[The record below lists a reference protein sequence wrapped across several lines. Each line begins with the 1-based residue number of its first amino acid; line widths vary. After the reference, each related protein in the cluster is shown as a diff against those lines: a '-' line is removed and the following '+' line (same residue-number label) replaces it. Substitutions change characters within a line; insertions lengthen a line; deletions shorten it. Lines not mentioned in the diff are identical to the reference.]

1 MKAQNLKSYL
11 YTIARRDIPLAQQ
24 AIQAGHAALEHA
36 YLYGRP
42 ADHHPSYI
50 TLTVR
55 DKSELESLH
64 ARLHDAGIKTAEFHE
79 PYKDWGLT
87 AIACI
92 LDEDTRHLLRG
103 LPLWRLPTQPSS
115 I

>member
-11 YTIARRDIPLAQQ
+11 YTISRRDLPLAQQ

-42 ADHHPSYI
+42 SDQHPSLI
-50 TLTVR
+50 HLTIH
-55 DKSELESLH
+55 DKSELEFLRASLH
-64 ARLHDAGIKTAEFHE
+64 EAGIQTAEFHE
-79 PYKDWGLT
+79 PYKNWGLT

-92 LDEDTRHLLRG
+92 LDEDTRYLTRG
-103 LPLWRLPTQPSS
+103 YPLWRLPTQGAKS
-115 I
+115 